1 MVATAPWRLL
11 SVLSI
16 GMVSA
21 SSVTPVQKVIQLLQD
36 MRLKAVAEKNAEAVE
51 YAKFQQF
58 CTDTI
63 SNKKRE
69 IEDDA
74 TLMESLSAE
83 IGKLDSDVTT
93 LGNKITDLKAEV
105 VTAEK
110 KIKETDE
117 QREKDV
123 AMYKAAS
130 QDYAESVDAL
140 GRAIN
145 VLSKQDYNRAQ
156 AEGASMLQRGGA
168 LPESVR
174 RAAMAVLL
182 ETGSL
187 DEPSEFLFRENP
199 QAHGYEFQSTNIVDL
214 LKKLKIEFT
223 QKRSESEKEEIN
235 SRDAHKMISQDLHD
249 QIEGATSD
257 IADKTVLLEETKQL
271 AAEKK
276 GLLASTTADH
286 DEAVVYLKDLEVE
299 CEEKGKSFEE
309 KQDLRAEE
317 LKAIDKAIE
326 ILSSD
331 SVSGASDT
339 HLPASFI
346 QRSAAKTALV
356 QLRGGDDDPRSETRK
371 ALMVF
376 LAGEGKRLHS
386 KSLGLLAE
394 QAASNPFAKVK
405 KMIDDL
411 ITKLLE
417 ETNSESEQKGWC
429 DKELGMSEKTRTK
442 LQSSIDGLT
451 ADIDQTKASLAQ
463 MSQRL
468 AELGEELTE
477 LQKAKGEAID
487 LRNAEKTK
495 NEATI
500 KDAAEAQTAV
510 ASAVAVLKEFY
521 EGAATATAFIQ
532 QPVGV
537 PENKQGVAMGSVEWD
552 SLANPD
558 SEGYD
563 ANHREGMQTFG
574 KTYTGSQGMAGGV
587 LAMLEVIASDFA
599 SLQAETESAEA
610 EAEAQHKDFVAA
622 SDKSIAVD
630 EKATEMLTN
639 DSTEAESKIQS
650 LTRDLKSTQDQM
662 LAAERYYDKLKPT
675 CVDTG
680 LSYEDRAAARE
691 EEIQSLQEA
700 LRILSGEDLSNTYG

>member
-1 MVATAPWRLL
+1 
-11 SVLSI
+11 
-16 GMVSA
+16 MVSA

-199 QAHGYEFQSTNIVDL
+199 QAHGYEFQSTSIVDL

-317 LKAIDKAIE
+317 LKAIDKAVE

-346 QRSAAKTALV
+346 
-356 QLRGGDDDPRSETRK
+356 
-371 ALMVF
+371 
-376 LAGEGKRLHS
+376 
-386 KSLGLLAE
+386 LL
-394 QAASNPFAKVK
+394 Q
-405 KMIDDL
+405 
-411 ITKLLE
+411 
-417 ETNSESEQKGWC
+417 
-429 DKELGMSEKTRTK
+429 
-442 LQSSIDGLT
+442 
-451 ADIDQTKASLAQ
+451 
-463 MSQRL
+463 QRL
-468 AELGEELTE
+468 
-477 LQKAKGEAID
+477 
-487 LRNAEKTK
+487 
-495 NEATI
+495 
-500 KDAAEAQTAV
+500 
-510 ASAVAVLKEFY
+510 
-521 EGAATATAFIQ
+521 
-532 QPVGV
+532 P
-537 PENKQGVAMGSVEWD
+537 
-552 SLANPD
+552 
-558 SEGYD
+558 
-563 ANHREGMQTFG
+563 
-574 KTYTGSQGMAGGV
+574 
-587 LAMLEVIASDFA
+587 
-599 SLQAETESAEA
+599 
-610 EAEAQHKDFVAA
+610 
-622 SDKSIAVD
+622 
-630 EKATEMLTN
+630 
-639 DSTEAESKIQS
+639 
-650 LTRDLKSTQDQM
+650 
-662 LAAERYYDKLKPT
+662 
-675 CVDTG
+675 
-680 LSYEDRAAARE
+680 
-691 EEIQSLQEA
+691 
-700 LRILSGEDLSNTYG
+700 